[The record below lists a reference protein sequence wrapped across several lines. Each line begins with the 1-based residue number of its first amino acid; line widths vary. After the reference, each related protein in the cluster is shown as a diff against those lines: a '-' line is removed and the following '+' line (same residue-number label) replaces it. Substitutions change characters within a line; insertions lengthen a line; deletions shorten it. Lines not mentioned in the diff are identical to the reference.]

1 MIETELLDHLKRQLP
16 ALAER
21 IYPQIMPQGC
31 VKPALVYTVVN
42 SSDNQGLEGCVSSEN
57 TRVQID
63 VYASSYLEAKTVKNE
78 VKAAL
83 YSFGS
88 IPYAMNSR
96 DGVYEEEVGLFRQI
110 IDFNI
115 RK

>member
-1 MIETELLDHLKRQLP
+1 MIEIELINHLKLQLP
-16 ALAER
+16 ILAER
-21 IYPQIMPQGC
+21 IYPQLMPQGC
-31 VKPALVYTVVN
+31 VKPALVYTIVN

-63 VYASSYLEAKTVKNE
+63 VYANNYLEAKTIKNE

-83 YSFGS
+83 YSFSS

-96 DGVYEEEVGLFRQI
+96 DGAYEEETGLFRQI
-110 IDFNI
+110 IDFKI